1 MGARL
6 MPPVSSDQ
14 FPGGLLERFVG
25 NAAEQLMRFL
35 DFLRPLTVAVVTLPE
50 GR

>member
-1 MGARL
+1 

-14 FPGGLLERFVG
+14 FPVGLLARFVG
-25 NAAEQLMRFL
+25 DAAEQLLRFL
-35 DFLRPLTVAVVTLPE
+35 TFLRPLTVAAVTLPE